1 MARVLPEP
9 DDEVLEVLGAQEAEP
24 QPAASPANGLGQVG
38 RSLMTAAA
46 FVIVVAGMSLS
57 SALLV
62 PFLVAVFIAV
72 ILAPVFLGMQRRGV
86 PSGIALLIL
95 VAALVGVGAIAVN
108 GIDRSLAGFTDN
120 FQKYQSRFDQQIG
133 VLLAWLN
140 DHGIATPAEVRELL
154 DPQALV
160 RYIGSIAGA
169 LGSVVITA
177 FIILIVAIF
186 ILLEAAALPAK
197 VRGLPGLSRE
207 SWDRI
212 QQIVADVRRYMFL
225 KTVMSILTGALVA
238 VFAWVMGIDFPILLG
253 VLAFALNYVPNIGSF
268 VAAIPGVLLAFVEF
282 GLGTAV
288 ITAVGYV
295 VINVG
300 VSNGVEPRY
309 MGHDLGLSPMIV
321 LASVIFWGWV
331 LGPLG
336 MLLSVPLTMTLK
348 IVFESDEDSRWI
360 AHLMGAKPAK
370 RLGSARFRR

>member
-9 DDEVLEVLGAQEAEP
+9 DDEVLEVLADSDSEP
-24 QPAASPANGLGQVG
+24 APVSSPANGLGQVA

-46 FVIVVAGMSLS
+46 FVVVVAGMSLS

-72 ILAPVFLGMQRRGV
+72 ILAPVFLAMQRRGV
-86 PSGIALLIL
+86 PAGIALLIL
-95 VAALVGVGAIAVN
+95 VAALVGIGALAVDV
-108 GIDRSLAGFTDN
+108 IDRSLSGFTDN
-120 FQKYQSRFDQQIG
+120 FQKYQTRFDQQATVIW
-133 VLLAWLN
+133 VWLA
-140 DHGIATPAEVRELL
+140 DYGITTPAELRELL
-154 DPQALV
+154 DPQVAV

-169 LGSVVITA
+169 LGSLVVTA

-197 VRGLPGLSRE
+197 LRGLPGLSRD
-207 SWDRI
+207 SWNRI

-225 KTVMSILTGALVA
+225 KTVMSLLTGALVA
-238 VFAWVMGIDFPILLG
+238 IFTWFLGIDFPVVLG
-253 VLAFALNYVPNIGSF
+253 VLAFALNYIPNIGSF
-268 VAAIPGVLLAFVEF
+268 VAALPGVLLAFVEF
-282 GLGTAV
+282 GIGTTL
-288 ITAVGYV
+288 ITAIGYV

-309 MGHDLGLSPMIV
+309 MGHDLGLSPLIV

-348 IVFESDEDSRWI
+348 IAFESDDDSRWI

-370 RLGSARFRR
+370 RLGPVRLRR